1 MLLFQ
6 MSEIIKITL
15 VLFLILF
22 LIRKKLNI
30 GYVLLIASAA
40 LFILYGMDAPNIT
53 VTIKKTVFSSIAIK
67 LLLALSLIRVL
78 ELILREK
85 NILTTMT
92 STAKI
97 LFRKRRAVI
106 ISMPML
112 IGMLPSLGGAY
123 FSAPMVKEATS
134 GINMSRE
141 EKAFI
146 NYWFRHPWE
155 FILPLYPGILLA
167 SAVSN
172 IPLYNLIKANMVYAV
187 LLLITGFLFAMRGGI
202 EKDVQKSVVNNAA
215 AKKVLRPVLK
225 KELAS
230 FLPIMAVLLLVVFLH
245 MELHYALLATIIPLL
260 FFYRYSAA
268 EIFRAIRYGFALE
281 VILLI
286 FGIMLFKE
294 TLEMSG
300 AVRNLSSF
308 FIQQKIPLLPIIC
321 ILPFTTGMLTGL
333 TVGFVGS
340 TFPLLINISGEAPLA
355 NMTLAFAAGFIG
367 VLLSPVH
374 LCLILTKEYFKADMW
389 GIYKRML
396 PASAVIFVAALMEYT
411 VLR

>member
-40 LFILYGMDAPNIT
+40 LFILYRMDALSIAD
-53 VTIKKTVFSSIAIK
+53 TIKKTVLNSIAIN

-85 NILTTMT
+85 NILSTMT
-92 STAKI
+92 STAKV
-97 LFRKRRAVI
+97 LFKRRRAVI

-134 GINMSRE
+134 GIGMSRE

-172 IPLYNLIKANMVYAV
+172 IPLYNLIRANITYAA
-187 LLLITGFLFAMRGGI
+187 LLLATGFLFAMRGM
-202 EKDVQKSVVNNAA
+202 EKDLPKPKNEAAPKS
-215 AKKVLRPVLK
+215 LQPLLK

-230 FLPIMAVLLLVVFLH
+230 FLPIIAVLLLVVLLH
-245 MELHYALLATIIPLL
+245 MELYYALLATIVPLL
-260 FFYRYSAA
+260 IFYRYSPAD
-268 EIFRAIRYGFALE
+268 IFRVIKYGFALE

-294 TLEMSG
+294 TLEASG
-300 AVRNLSSF
+300 AVRNLSRF
-308 FIQQKIPLLPIIC
+308 FIEQKIPLLPIIC
-321 ILPFTTGMLTGL
+321 LLPFTTGMLTGL

-340 TFPLLINISGEAPLA
+340 TFPLLINISGGAPLA
-355 NMTLAFAAGFIG
+355 NITLAFAAGFIG

-374 LCLILTKEYFKADMW
+374 LCLVLTKEYFKADMW
-389 GIYKRML
+389 GMYKRML
-396 PASAVIFVAALMEYT
+396 PASAVILAAALIEYT

>member
-1 MLLFQ
+1 
-6 MSEIIKITL
+6 MSEIIKISL
-15 VLFLILF
+15 VLFLILL

-40 LFILYGMDAPNIT
+40 LFILYGMDASEIAAT
-53 VTIKKTVFSSIAIK
+53 AKKTVLSSIAIK

-85 NILTTMT
+85 NILSTMT
-92 STAKI
+92 ATARIVFK
-97 LFRKRRAVI
+97 KRRAII
-106 ISMPML
+106 ISMPLL

-134 GINMSRE
+134 GIGMSRE

-172 IPLYNLIKANMVYAV
+172 IPLYNLIEANLVYAA
-187 LLLITGFLFAMRGGI
+187 LLLATGFFFAMRGI
-202 EKDVQKSVVNNAA
+202 EKDTRKTTAAVAAQKIPQQ
-215 AKKVLRPVLK
+215 VLI

-230 FLPIMAVLLLVVFLH
+230 FLPIIAVLLLVVFVH
-245 MELHYALLATIIPLL
+245 IELHYALLATIMPLL
-260 FFYRYSAA
+260 IFYRYGAA
-268 EIFRAIRYGFALE
+268 EIFRVVKYGFALE
-281 VILLI
+281 VLLLI

-294 TLEMSG
+294 TLETSG

-308 FIQQKIPLLPIIC
+308 FIQQKIPLLPIMC
-321 ILPFTTGMLTGL
+321 ILPFTIGMLTGL

-340 TFPLLINISGEAPLA
+340 TFPLLINISGGAPLA
-355 NMTLAFAAGFIG
+355 NITLAFAAGFIG

-374 LCLILTKEYFKADMW
+374 LCLVLTKEYFKADMW
-389 GIYKRML
+389 GMYKRML
-396 PASAVIFVAALMEYT
+396 PASAVIFAAALIEYT

>member
-1 MLLFQ
+1 MA
-6 MSEIIKITL
+6 EIIKIAL

-30 GYVLLIASAA
+30 GYVLLIASSA
-40 LFILYGMDAPNIT
+40 LFILYGMDAPGIAA
-53 VTIKKTVFSSIAIK
+53 TIKKTVFSSIAIK

-78 ELILREK
+78 ELILRER
-85 NILTTMT
+85 NILATMT
-92 STAKI
+92 STSKT

-134 GINMSRE
+134 GIHMSRE

-187 LLLITGFLFAMRGGI
+187 LLLVTGFLFAMRGI
-202 EKDVQKSVVNNAA
+202 EKDVQKETANNAA
-215 AKKVLRPVLK
+215 GKRSLQPVLR

-230 FLPIMAVLLLVVFLH
+230 FLPIMAVLLLVFFIH
-245 MELHYALLATIIPLL
+245 MELHYALLATIIPL
-260 FFYRYSAA
+260 FIYYRYSIAD
-268 EIFRAIRYGFALE
+268 IFRVIRYGFALE
-281 VILLI
+281 VLLLI

-300 AVRNLSSF
+300 AVQNLSSF
-308 FIQQKIPLLPIIC
+308 FIQHKIPLLPIIC
-321 ILPFTTGMLTGL
+321 ILPFTIGMLTGL

-340 TFPLLINISGEAPLA
+340 TFPLLINISGGAPLA
-355 NMTLAFAAGFIG
+355 NITLAFAAGFIG

-389 GIYKRML
+389 GMYKRML
-396 PASAVIFVAALMEYT
+396 PASAVIFAAALIEYT
-411 VLR
+411 FLR